1 MASRTS
7 SQTVFPLLLITLIVL
22 CLATPTEAF
31 GAGYVSRGSPLK
43 ATNFRHGD
51 IALAIPLLATAN
63 RRLVKQ
69 IYFGNW
75 LRDFSQL
82 LDRSSLSLVP
92 RPLLRA
98 LVAVFAFVQFGY
110 ATREFEVTDER
121 LGFYRPEEHVDNPR
135 GYDNGSLAGDPRPQ
149 ASAGEGGAGYQI
161 SEGLRP
167 AVHPTELAV
176 DPKTGMKSYIAN
188 ASEVGSINP
197 TSADYVEKQLIAAI
211 ACGRQG
217 DEEAYI
223 HLGAALHTLEDFVAH
238 SNYVELTMQMIGE
251 NMKEQANVTPALG
264 KVFAYVGGA
273 AKVETARG
281 NASPITTGTFGA
293 LDLYQTLLGEIDDK
307 MSAMS
312 LPGLKVRTSEQSG
325 VMQTLA
331 HSLISLLGGLTPGFE
346 KDILKIQKAAANPQP
361 ATWGDLDKKPELLWE
376 SLEPVFRLRDD
387 VVKWVYDHLTVR
399 AVQDA
404 LAAISTAID
413 KLVYMILGI
422 FLGPLLGEFSKIL
435 KDQEQ
440 KLLIMDQEARLAQG
454 EQSIFNG
461 NSTATDPTHSQL
473 AKDHYDNQLNEIAG
487 RVAVRISSYTTMQIV
502 QLWQPGNTI
511 DPTPHLASIL
521 QAFHHP
527 GNATPDSAVQTL
539 MYTEVSDYVNEQFMS
554 NTAAFERDLQSLS
567 GPAVARRINE
577 HASLPYGHSH
587 VDALTAAHAPDSI
600 SPQTAHD
607 LTTTQRTEVQRG
619 LLERLSAN
627 IETQLGAGAIKDVS
641 IKDFPGIK
649 RLLFAPPSG
658 DSPNPLDSGLARIP
672 GISFVR
678 TFDGISIAEIAAAD
692 GMGNTLKDAVVSLIL
707 LDEIQAP
714 KEQEAASRRFGWGRT
729 ESEKEERRRLK
740 ELQLLLKIERMETR
754 REEGLFEEK
763 RGTGE
768 KLREGM
774 ERLKLKM
781 SGKS

>member
-1 MASRTS
+1 MASKTPL
-7 SQTVFPLLLITLIVL
+7 QTLSPLLLITFTLL
-22 CLATPTEAF
+22 LLAGPVEAF
-31 GAGYVSRGSPLK
+31 GAGYVSRGSHLK

-92 RPLLRA
+92 RPILRA

-135 GYDNGSLAGDPRPQ
+135 GYDNGSHSGDPRAS
-149 ASAGEGGAGYQI
+149 ASAGEGGSGYQI

-167 AVHPTELAV
+167 AVHPSELAI
-176 DPKTGMKSYIAN
+176 DPETGMKNYIAN
-188 ASEVGSINP
+188 ASEVGTINP
-197 TSADYVEKQLIAAI
+197 TSAEYVEKQLIAAI

-238 SNYVELTMQMIGE
+238 SNYIELAMQLIGE
-251 NMKEQANVTPALG
+251 DMKDQANVTPALG

-273 AKVETARG
+273 AKVRTARG
-281 NASPITTGTFGA
+281 DAPPITTGTFGA
-293 LDLYQTLLGEIDDK
+293 LDLYQTLLGELDDK

-312 LPGLKVRTSEQSG
+312 LPGLKIRTSEKSG

-331 HSLISLLGGLTPGFE
+331 KSLITLLGGLTPGFE
-346 KDILKIQKAAANPQP
+346 KDILKIQTAAADPRP
-361 ATWGDLDKKPELLWE
+361 ATWGDLEKKPELLWN
-376 SLEPVFRLRDD
+376 SLEPVFKLRDD
-387 VVKWVYDHLTVR
+387 IVKWVYDHLTVR

-413 KLVYMILGI
+413 KLVYMVLGI
-422 FLGPLLGEFSKIL
+422 FLGPLLSEFSKIL

-440 KLLIMDQEARLAQG
+440 QLLIMDQEARLAQG

-461 NSTATDPTHSQL
+461 ESTATDPTHSQL
-473 AKDHYDNQLNEIAG
+473 AKDHYDNALNEIAG
-487 RVAVRISSYTTMQIV
+487 RVAVRISNYATTQII
-502 QLWQPGNTI
+502 QLWQPGNTL
-511 DPTPHLASIL
+511 DPSPVLSRIL
-521 QAFHHP
+521 QTFHHP
-527 GNATPDSAVQTL
+527 FNLTPDSPVQNL
-539 MYTEVSDYVNEQFMS
+539 MFTEISAYTTNAFMS
-554 NTAAFERDLQSLS
+554 NTATFEANLQSLS
-567 GPAVARRINE
+567 AASVASRINE

-587 VDALTAAHAPDSI
+587 VDALTAAHAPNSI
-600 SPQTAHD
+600 APQTAHD
-607 LTTTQRTEVQRG
+607 LTTVQRSEVQRG
-619 LLERLSAN
+619 LLERVSAN
-627 IETQLGAGAIKDVS
+627 IERQLQAGDV
-641 IKDFPGIK
+641 KGVGLKHLPEIK

-658 DSPNPLDSGLARIP
+658 PSPNPLDAGLAKIP
-672 GISFVR
+672 GISFVS
-678 TFDGISIAEIAAAD
+678 TFEGITIDEIAAAD

-707 LDEIQAP
+707 LDEERGV
-714 KEQEAASRRFGWGRT
+714 KEEEFAAGRFGWGRT
-729 ESEKEERRRLK
+729 EAEREQRRRLR
-740 ELQLLLKIERMETR
+740 ELQGLLRIQRMKVSQ
-754 REEGLFEEK
+754 EEGQFDEK
-763 RGTGE
+763 RSTGE
-768 KLREGM
+768 KLKEGM
-774 ERLKLKM
+774 ERLKVKL
-781 SGKS
+781 GGRP